1 MIIARDNYLEAN
13 TFDALIDYCKSD
25 FQIVKMGEKEFSV
38 LETPK
43 DLLPLLEVEGHN
55 LILSFIRSAHENF
68 DTDLRI
74 HADHIIEGKKAVLAS
89 VLYIE
94 VKDSGTAFYSH
105 KQYGSIL
112 PVTVSNEEF
121 DRLIIED
128 SNDESKWIM
137 TDFISGVPNRL
148 LMYDANMF
156 HSKYPKVIKNGVRK
170 VLVNFYERAEMP

>member
-1 MIIARDNYLEAN
+1 MILVQDDYLKID
-13 TFDALIDYCKSD
+13 TFNSLKEYCTSD
-25 FQIVKMGEKEFSV
+25 FQIVKVGEKNFSV

-43 DLLPLLEVEGHN
+43 DLLPLLEVKGHN
-55 LILSFIRSAHENF
+55 LILSFIRSADKNF

-89 VLYIE
+89 VLYID

-105 KQYGSIL
+105 REYGRLL

-128 SNDESKWIM
+128 SNNESKWVM

-148 LMYDANMF
+148 LIYDANMF

-170 VLVNFYERAEMP
+170 VLVNFYERAETP